1 VSASLPLLA
10 GSVSTAIF
18 VFSTMPMLVKAGRT
32 KDLASY
38 SLGNIVLANVG
49 NLIYAVYV
57 LSLPLGPIWA
67 LHGFHLGATG
77 LMLFWY
83 LRHARQRRPRRA
95 ARGTRRGARSRELAA
110 QTDLRRTLSASAGKS
125 VVSVFQTTR

>member
-18 VFSTMPMLVKAGRT
+18 VVSTLPMLLKARRT

-57 LSLPLGPIWA
+57 LSLPFGPIWA

-83 LRHARQRRPRRA
+83 IRHA
-95 ARGTRRGARSRELAA
+95 GRS
-110 QTDLRRTLSASAGKS
+110 QPNHFASHPAPESG
-125 VVSVFQTTR
+125 

>member
-1 VSASLPLLA
+1 
-10 GSVSTAIF
+10 
-18 VFSTMPMLVKAGRT
+18 MLVKAGRT

-57 LSLPLGPIWA
+57 FSLPFGPIWA

-95 ARGTRRGARSRELAA
+95 ARATRHRARSASMLHN
-110 QTDLRRTLSASAGKS
+110 LSASAVKS
-125 VVSVFQTTR
+125 ISVLQTTR